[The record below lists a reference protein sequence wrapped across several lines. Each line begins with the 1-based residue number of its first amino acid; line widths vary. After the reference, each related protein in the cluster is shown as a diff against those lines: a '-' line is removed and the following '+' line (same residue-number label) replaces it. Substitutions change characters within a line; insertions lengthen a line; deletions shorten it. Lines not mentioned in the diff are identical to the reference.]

1 MNLRTF
7 DLNLLLIFDAIYT
20 ERSISKAAE
29 RLSLSQPA
37 VSNSLARLRDRLDD
51 PLFQRTAE
59 GMVPT
64 ARARALA
71 EPVRQALDLIG
82 SGLQSKHAFDYRQS
96 KRTFVIAVEDYGEA
110 VILPRFVDWVAQVA
124 PEVRIKIRPE
134 PANQLREELKSG
146 RVDLA
151 IDYFVLRHTEYV
163 SERVMTDSLL
173 SLTRPDHPGVGDK
186 LTLETYLQLRHVALL
201 PRNSAQPMI
210 DLVLARRRLERH
222 IAVEVPHFQ
231 SMPIM
236 VQTTSM
242 ICTLPKRMATLYAD
256 QFRLKAHIPPVDTP
270 DFPIYLVW
278 HKSAEEDMGHRW
290 LRESL
295 MELCGRL

>member
-7 DLNLLLIFDAIYT
+7 DLNLLLIFDAIYA

-51 PLFQRTAE
+51 PLFRRTAE

-82 SGLQSKHAFDYRQS
+82 SGLQSRHTFDYSRA

-110 VILPRFVDWVAQVA
+110 VILPRFVDWLAQVA
-124 PEVRIKIRPE
+124 PDIRIKILPE
-134 PANQLREELKSG
+134 AGGRLREELKTG
-146 RVDLA
+146 QVDLA
-151 IDYFVLRHTEYV
+151 LDYFVLRHTEYQ
-163 SERVMTDSLL
+163 SHRVMTDSLL
-173 SLTRPDHPGVGDK
+173 SLTRPDHPGVGEK
-186 LTLETYLQLRHVALL
+186 LTLEAFLQLRHVALI

-210 DLVLARRRLERH
+210 DVALSRQHLERH
-222 IAVEVPHFQ
+222 IAVEVPHFL

-236 VQTTSM
+236 VQTTNM
-242 ICTLPKRMATLYAD
+242 ICTLPKRMAVFYAD
-256 QFRLKAHIPPVDTP
+256 QFRLKTHITPVSTP
-270 DFPIYLVW
+270 NFPIYLIW
-278 HKSAEEDMGHRW
+278 HQSVTEDAGHRW
-290 LRESL
+290 LRENL